1 MSFKSTAEIDARIR
15 EIESTLES
23 GRFTLSEERQMLQEV
38 TKMRKMRKALENMDG
53 TSGNDVASLRLRLD
67 QIKLRQGDVDA
78 RITTKKEEINA
89 VNAQI
94 DALNGVRAAEQAK
107 RADSK
112 TVIEGLRKELDAE
125 YAKKKAAW
133 DEYLQVKAAKEAAYH
148 RMVARREEQAR
159 VAAIEDEI
167 DELEKQLGRLTTESV
182 IDKKWNE
189 CTNLIN
195 FFLPF
200 APHVLENESVTPAK
214 PAAPAKNIRK
224 AEGIDLSKVQVLK
237 KEDECYFVS
246 SKASKKQQKKSAASE
261 SIATE
266 ESPAADI
273 SKLPF
278 HILAALTDM
287 ALPVPK
293 SVESDLPDLLRTI
306 QSRRNDL
313 QEHRDASL
321 AEMEQ
326 KRNVIIKEIE
336 ILRTKIDAKEE
347 QITASVVKKAEK
359 AAASEA
365 VAEEAVV
372 VAEEEIVDE
381 QAEN

>member
-1 MSFKSTAEIDARIR
+1 M
-15 EIESTLES
+15 ESTLEG
-23 GRFTLSEERQMLQEV
+23 GRFTLSEERQMLQEI
-38 TKMRKMRKALENMDG
+38 TKLRKMRKALENMDG
-53 TSGNDVASLRLRLD
+53 TTGNDVASLRLRLD
-67 QIKLRQGDVDA
+67 QIKLRQGDVDD
-78 RITTKKEEINA
+78 RITAKKEEINA
-89 VNAQI
+89 VNSKI
-94 DALNGVRAAEQAK
+94 DALNGVRAVEQAK

-112 TVIEGLRKELDAE
+112 TEIEGLRKELDAE
-125 YAKKKAAW
+125 YTKKKAAW
-133 DEYLQVKAAKEAAYH
+133 DEYLQVKTAKEAAYH
-148 RMVARREEQAR
+148 RMVARKEEQAR
-159 VAAIEDEI
+159 VAVIEDEI
-167 DELEKQLGRLTTESV
+167 DELERNLGRLTSESV

-200 APHVLENESVTPAK
+200 APNVLENESVTPV
-214 PAAPAKNIRK
+214 APAKNIRK
-224 AEGIDLSKVQVLK
+224 VDGIDLSKVQVLK

-261 SIATE
+261 SVAASET
-266 ESPAADI
+266 PAADI

-287 ALPVPK
+287 TLPIPK
-293 SVESDLPDLLRTI
+293 SVETDLPDLLRTI

-313 QEHRDASL
+313 QEHREASL

-336 ILRTKIDAKEE
+336 VLRNKIESKDE

-359 AAASEA
+359 AEKAAASE
-365 VAEEAVV
+365 EV
-372 VAEEEIVDE
+372 VAEEEASVVVVVVADAAEEEEVVDE

>member
-1 MSFKSTAEIDARIR
+1 MSFKSTAEIDGRIHD
-15 EIESTLES
+15 IESTLES

-38 TKMRKMRKALENMDG
+38 TKLRKMRKALENMDG

-67 QIKLRQGDVDA
+67 QIKLRQGDAEA
-78 RITTKKEEINA
+78 RITAKKEEINA

-94 DALNGVRAAEQAK
+94 DALNGIRAVEQAK

-112 TVIEGLRKELDAE
+112 TEIEGLRKELDAE

-133 DEYLQVKAAKEAAYH
+133 DEYLLAKAAKEAAYH
-148 RMVARREEQAR
+148 RMVAKKEEQAR
-159 VAAIEDEI
+159 VNLIEDEI
-167 DELEKQLGRLTTESV
+167 DELERKLGRLTSESV

-200 APHVLENESVTPAK
+200 APHVLESESGTTTAST
-214 PAAPAKNIRK
+214 AKNIRK
-224 AEGIDLSKVQVLK
+224 VDQIDLSKVQVLK

-246 SKASKKQQKKSAASE
+246 SKASKKQQKKSAASDSAVASE
-261 SIATE
+261 A
-266 ESPAADI
+266 PAADLT
-273 SKLPF
+273 KLPF
-278 HILAALTDM
+278 HIIAALTDM
-287 ALPVPK
+287 TLPIPK
-293 SVESDLPDLLRTI
+293 SVENDLPDLLRTI

-313 QEHRDASL
+313 QEHREASL

-336 ILRTKIDAKEE
+336 ILRNKIESKDE

-359 AAASEA
+359 AAASEETA
-365 VAEEAVV
+365 VAEE
-372 VAEEEIVDE
+372 EEEAAAVDE